1 MLQPG
6 FEGTTAPDWLR
17 RRLADGLGGVALFAR
32 NIEHPDQVRD
42 LVAALKA
49 ENPRVIVAI
58 DEEGGDVTRLEAA
71 TGSSRPGNLALGVV
85 DDLDLTEAVAR
96 GIGHDLAAVGV
107 TLDYAPD
114 ADVNS
119 NPDNPVIG
127 VRSFGADPHLVARHT
142 AAWVRGL
149 QSAGVAACAKH
160 FPGHGDTSVDSHQ
173 DLPTVS
179 GSAGHIAATALPP
192 FRAAIDAGVRA
203 IMTGHLLVPA
213 YDPESPATMS
223 PRVLIETL
231 RQELGF
237 TGLIVTDGI
246 EMRAVAARYGL
257 AGAAVRA
264 LAAGADAICVGGG
277 HAGEATVELLR
288 TAIVEAVR
296 AGDLAA
302 DRLADAAGRVS
313 ELAGWTVAAT
323 ARTGDREADEPAGLL
338 AARRAL
344 RITGTGLPLTG
355 APHVVEL
362 APALHEAIDRG
373 TPWGLAEP
381 LGRLRPDR
389 TVARLYAGDLEDPGR
404 LTRDALTP
412 ANGRPLVVV
421 VRDAHRHA
429 WMTSALDHLLTH
441 RPDAVVVELG
451 VPGPNGAVHGAAYIA
466 THGGARVC
474 AEAAAEALV
483 TG

>member
-6 FEGTTAPDWLR
+6 FEGTAAPDWVR
-17 RRLADGLGGVALFAR
+17 RRLAAGLGGVALFAR
-32 NIEHPDQVRD
+32 NIEHPDQVRK

-58 DEEGGDVTRLEAA
+58 DEEGGDVTRLEAGQ
-71 TGSSRPGNLALGVV
+71 GSSRPGNLALGVV
-85 DDLDLTEAVAR
+85 DDLELTEAVAA
-96 GIGHDLAAVGV
+96 GIGYDLAAVGV
-107 TLDYAPD
+107 NLDYAPD

-127 VRSFGADPHLVARHT
+127 VRSFGADTGLVARHT

-160 FPGHGDTSVDSHQ
+160 FPGHGDTSVDSHRE
-173 DLPTVS
+173 LPAVT
-179 GSAGHIAATALPP
+179 APAAHIAATALPP
-192 FRAAIDAGVRA
+192 FRAAIEAGVRA

-213 YDPESPATMS
+213 YDPDAPATTS
-223 PRVLIETL
+223 PRILVETL

-246 EMRAVAARYGL
+246 EMRAVADRYGL

-277 HAGEATVELLR
+277 LAGEATVETLR
-288 TAIVEAVR
+288 SAIVDAVR
-296 AGDLAA
+296 AGELPE
-302 DRLADAAGRVS
+302 DRLADAARRVG
-313 ELAGWTVAAT
+313 ELADWITSAAPT
-323 ARTGDREADEPAGLL
+323 SPEPAEPVGLL
-338 AARRAL
+338 AARRAI

-381 LGRLRPDR
+381 LRRLRPDR
-389 TVARLYAGDLEDPGR
+389 TVARLHPGDVEDLDRLGQAALAPAG
-404 LTRDALTP
+404 
-412 ANGRPLVVV
+412 GRPLVVV

-429 WMTSALDHLLTH
+429 WMTRALDHLLAA

-451 VPGPNGAVHGAAYIA
+451 LPGPNPRGAV
-466 THGGARVC
+466 
-474 AEAAAEALV
+474 
-483 TG
+483 